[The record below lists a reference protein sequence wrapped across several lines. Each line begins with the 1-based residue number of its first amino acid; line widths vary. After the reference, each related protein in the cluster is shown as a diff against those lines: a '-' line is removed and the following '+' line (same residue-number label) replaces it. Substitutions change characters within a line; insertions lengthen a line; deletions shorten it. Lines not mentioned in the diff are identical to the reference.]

1 MKKFF
6 LTVGAIVVAGTV
18 VFAYQRH
25 ANTKTLE
32 SMPLNEQVKHILI
45 SNRCLDCHSQS
56 PELPFYASLPIA
68 KDLVETDVK
77 NGYRYIDLQ
86 SVVEEINSGNVPS
99 EVNLAKI
106 EQSVANSSMPPIKFT
121 AMHWHS
127 NLDSNEK
134 SILMNWVKENRA
146 NSYFNG
152 LSAEAFAN
160 EAIYPIIDSIAVNPA
175 KVALGAKLF
184 HDTRLSKDNTISCA
198 TCHSLDSAGVDKL
211 QFSKGIKDQIG
222 GINAPTVFNAAFH
235 MAQFWD
241 GRSADLQAQAGGPPF
256 DMLEMGS
263 SSWDEIIAKLAQD
276 KALTAE
282 FISIYPEGYS
292 GDNITDAIA
301 EFEKTLITPN
311 SRFDLYL
318 KGDQT
323 ALTAEE
329 VEGYELFKANN
340 CATCHVGQA
349 MGGQSYEYM
358 GIVADY
364 FADREMKADRDII
377 KTKDQGHFNASG
389 KESDLQRFKTPSL
402 RNVALTAPYMHDGT
416 INTLE
421 EATKI
426 MLKYQLG
433 KELSDSEV
441 NKIVKFMHTLNGQ
454 YNGKELN

>member
-1 MKKFF
+1 MKKIF
-6 LTVGAIVVAGTV
+6 LTVGAIVIAATG

-25 ANTKTLE
+25 TNTKTLE
-32 SMPLNEQVKHILI
+32 SLTLNEQVKHILT
-45 SNRCLDCHSQS
+45 SNRCLDCHSHS

-68 KDLVETDVK
+68 KDIVEKDVT
-77 NGYRYIDLQ
+77 NGYRYIDLE
-86 SVVEEINSGNVPS
+86 SVIQEINNASDPS
-99 EVNLAKI
+99 EVNIAKI
-106 EQSVANSSMPPIKFT
+106 EQSVINASMPPKKFT
-121 AMHWHS
+121 TLHWHS
-127 NLDSNEK
+127 SLDSNEK
-134 SILMNWVKENRA
+134 SILMEWVKTNRA
-146 NSYFNG
+146 NLYSNS
-152 LSAEAFAN
+152 LSAESFSN
-160 EAIYPIIDSIAVNPA
+160 EAIFPIVDSISVNPA

-198 TCHSLDSAGVDKL
+198 TCHSLDSAGVDRL

-235 MAQFWD
+235 VAQFWD

-263 SSWDEIIAKLAQD
+263 TSWDEIIEKLSKD

-282 FISIYPEGYS
+282 FINIYPDGYT

-323 ALTAEE
+323 ALVADEI
-329 VEGYELFKANN
+329 EGYELFKANN

-349 MGGQSYEYM
+349 MGGQSFEYM

-377 KTKDQGHFNASG
+377 KTKDQGHFNATNN
-389 KESDLQRFKTPSL
+389 ESDLQRFKTPSL

-421 EATKI
+421 EATRI

-433 KELSDSEV
+433 KELHESEV

-454 YNGKELN
+454 YNGKELK

>member
-1 MKKFF
+1 MKKVF
-6 LTVGAIVVAGTV
+6 LSVGALLLAGTL

-25 ANTKTLE
+25 TDTKTLE
-32 SMPLNEQVKHILI
+32 SLLLNEQVKFILT

-68 KDLVETDVK
+68 KDVIEKDVK
-77 NGYRYIDLQ
+77 NGFRYINLQ
-86 SVVEEINSGNVPS
+86 TVVEDINNGKVPS
-99 EVNLAKI
+99 EVDLAKI
-106 EQSVANSSMPPIKFT
+106 EQSVANSSMPPVKFT
-121 AMHWHS
+121 MMHWHS
-127 NLDSNEK
+127 ALDSKEK
-134 SILMNWVKENRA
+134 AVLMNWVKENRLKA
-146 NSYFNG
+146 YANG
-152 LSAEAFAN
+152 LSADAFAN
-160 EAIYPIIDSIAVNPA
+160 EAIYPLVDSIPVNPA

-184 HDTRLSKDNTISCA
+184 HDTRLSKDNSVSCA
-198 TCHSLDSAGVDKL
+198 TCHSLDSAGVDRL

-235 MAQFWD
+235 IAQFWD
-241 GRSADLQAQAGGPPF
+241 GRAADLQAQAGGPPF

-263 SSWDEIIAKLAQD
+263 ESWDEIIVKLAQD
-276 KALTAE
+276 KVLTEE
-282 FISIYPEGYS
+282 FKSVYPDGYS
-292 GDNITDAIA
+292 GANITDAIA

-318 KGDQT
+318 KGDENV
-323 ALTAEE
+323 LTAEE
-329 VEGYELFKANN
+329 IEGYELFKSNN

-377 KTKDQGHFNASG
+377 KTKDQGHFNATN

-416 INTLE
+416 INSLG
-421 EATKI
+421 EATRI
-426 MLKYQLG
+426 MLKYQVG
-433 KELSDSEV
+433 KELSDNEV
-441 NKIVKFMHTLNGQ
+441 DKIVKFMHTLNGQ
-454 YNGKELN
+454 YNGQELK

>member
-1 MKKFF
+1 
-6 LTVGAIVVAGTV
+6 
-18 VFAYQRH
+18 
-25 ANTKTLE
+25 
-32 SMPLNEQVKHILI
+32 
-45 SNRCLDCHSQS
+45 
-56 PELPFYASLPIA
+56 
-68 KDLVETDVK
+68 
-77 NGYRYIDLQ
+77 
-86 SVVEEINSGNVPS
+86 
-99 EVNLAKI
+99 
-106 EQSVANSSMPPIKFT
+106 
-121 AMHWHS
+121 
-127 NLDSNEK
+127 
-134 SILMNWVKENRA
+134 
-146 NSYFNG
+146 
-152 LSAEAFAN
+152 
-160 EAIYPIIDSIAVNPA
+160 
-175 KVALGAKLF
+175 
-184 HDTRLSKDNTISCA
+184 TRLSKDNTISCA